1 MFRTASIAILLV
13 AGSALGVLLLCVLAL
28 RLLLSATFALSGIQP
43 RTMRGTQVL
52 DW

>member
-13 AGSALGVLLLCVLAL
+13 AGSALGALLLCVLAL
-28 RLLLSATFALSGIQP
+28 RLLLSAAFALSGIQP
-43 RTMRGTQVL
+43 PMKRSRQLL